1 VLKIGSGFAVVGG
14 AVLFGLCL
22 PWVIIGFNTALQRG
36 TPGSL
41 QGRAYSA
48 ADTILTIPQL
58 ASIAAGALLVDLVN
72 YRILLG
78 VMALVLAS
86 SAASLARIP
95 VLSVQTAT
103 VNSRAPEAGQ
113 ERQTA

>member
-1 VLKIGSGFAVVGG
+1 MALRFA
-14 AVLFGLCL
+14 LFGTGPERTRSTL
-22 PWVIIGFNTALQRG
+22 PDP
-36 TPGSL
+36 PGSL

-103 VNSRAPEAGQ
+103 VNARAPEAGQ